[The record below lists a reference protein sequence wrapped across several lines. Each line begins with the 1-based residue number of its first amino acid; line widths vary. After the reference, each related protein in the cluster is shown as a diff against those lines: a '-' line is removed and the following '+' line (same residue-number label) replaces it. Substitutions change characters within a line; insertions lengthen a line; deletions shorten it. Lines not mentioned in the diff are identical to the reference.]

1 MRRWLLVGG
10 LVRLSLDRGF
20 RARRHRLGRG
30 APYIYVSC
38 SRVLASR
45 IARRRVVGRFRQL

>member
-30 APYIYVSC
+30 APYICMSC
-38 SRVLASR
+38 GVVNR